1 MVYIELVWKFYSKF
15 MLENMNRNVFEN
27 LCRKWLNNIFWLLK
41 KINDFMKWN
50 CVFFFKYFCI
60 EYFVFLIM
68 FFKIIFKYILGIFY
82 GLKVDKNGLV
92 ML

>member
-41 KINDFMKWN
+41 KINDFMKWI
-50 CVFFFKYFCI
+50 VYFFLNI
-60 EYFVFLIM
+60 FV
-68 FFKIIFKYILGIFY
+68 
-82 GLKVDKNGLV
+82 
-92 ML
+92 

>member
-1 MVYIELVWKFYSKF
+1 M
-15 MLENMNRNVFEN
+15 
-27 LCRKWLNNIFWLLK
+27 
-41 KINDFMKWN
+41 N

-60 EYFVFLIM
+60 EYFVFLTM